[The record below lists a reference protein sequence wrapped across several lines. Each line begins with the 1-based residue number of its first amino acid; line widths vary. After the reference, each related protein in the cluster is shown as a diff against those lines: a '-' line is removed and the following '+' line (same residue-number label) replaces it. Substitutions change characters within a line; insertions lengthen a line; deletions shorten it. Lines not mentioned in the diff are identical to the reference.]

1 MKMPHLQIRDSPTI
15 SFLKIISEEK
25 LERGTDA
32 REHVGMR
39 THTHTHT
46 TPCVQGMLYPSR
58 ANTGTQAE
66 VYIYSRW
73 GTEDEG
79 LRTPAHM
86 DTAQREERKASDRTR
101 TLLKPRDQER
111 LGGRS
116 AKGVAEGSTWL
127 QKSSSGRLQG

>member
-25 LERGTDA
+25 LGKCTDA
-32 REHVGMR
+32 CEHVGTGAQ

-46 TPCVQGMLYPSR
+46 HTMPCIQGMLYPSR

-66 VYIYSRW
+66 IYVYSRR
-73 GTEDEG
+73 GIEDEG

-86 DTAQREERKASDRTR
+86 DTVQREERKASDRTR
-101 TLLKPRDQER
+101 TLLKPRDQGDTR
-111 LGGRS
+111 R
-116 AKGVAEGSTWL
+116 KICCF
-127 QKSSSGRLQG
+127 

>member
-46 TPCVQGMLYPSR
+46 HTPRPAFKECFTHPEL
-58 ANTGTQAE
+58 TQALKQR
-66 VYIYSRW
+66 YIYIQGGGLKMKGSELQLTWTQLKEKR
-73 GTEDEG
+73 GRPVTE
-79 LRTPAHM
+79 
-86 DTAQREERKASDRTR
+86 
-101 TLLKPRDQER
+101 
-111 LGGRS
+111 
-116 AKGVAEGSTWL
+116 
-127 QKSSSGRLQG
+127 QGHF